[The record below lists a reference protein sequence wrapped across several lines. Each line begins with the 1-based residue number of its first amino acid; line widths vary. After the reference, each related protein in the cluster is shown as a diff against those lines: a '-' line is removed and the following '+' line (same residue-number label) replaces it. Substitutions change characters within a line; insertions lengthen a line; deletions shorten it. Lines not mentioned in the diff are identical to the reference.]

1 MSYLIPRAGAIVRL
15 PRGGRAEV
23 HAAGWSASF
32 DGSVADDVAQIASGR
47 VSTRLEAL
55 AKTNPAAAA
64 LVSWRDDA
72 WLPLTALDAIRLDGF
87 DTLFVELVG
96 TCNERCVHCYAD
108 SGPSVKAALA
118 RDACEAIIDDAAVAR
133 FRRIQFTG
141 GDPLICKF
149 LPELVE
155 RAAQLFELREIYTN
169 GLLLDDELL
178 DRLAPHEPG
187 FAFSYYSN
195 DPAIHDAITR
205 TPGSQRRTRAAI
217 SRAAKRGL
225 RVRASVVVLDQNID
239 TVDATVADLES
250 LGVSVSTGATKNV
263 GRGNA
268 FAWQPKTNGSAG
280 HRDGSET
287 EGKLA
292 VTYDGDVVPCIFNR
306 SRVLGRLDGGRRLRD
321 VLADLA
327 VTPGEAHGDSELSC
341 GSCQV
346 TDLALAALGAP

>member
-217 SRAAKRGL
+217 SR
-225 RVRASVVVLDQNID
+225 DQNID